1 MPCAGKGPQAL
12 REYWSEGI
20 GSLGSAP
27 RADDSP
33 NALRSPQR
41 SSTGGESR
49 GVINGD
55 LGDLCSS
62 EQCPRLGL

>member
-1 MPCAGKGPQAL
+1 MR
-12 REYWSEGI
+12 REGTP
-20 GSLGSAP
+20 GSAGVLVGGHRFAGVGTP
-27 RADDSP
+27 RGRLTKCSEVA
-33 NALRSPQR
+33 AAFEHW
-41 SSTGGESR
+41 GESR